1 MSLLYYCRT
10 CYAENDGII
19 QHEQEVV
26 AVAVIAGHG
35 GYVPLYRIDRAD
47 IAEQHGGRGRGETA
61 VPGRDENHVTM
72 ASEAAE
78 TAIDR
83 SGTDP
88 EELGAVVSASITDPF
103 AEHGIAAHVA
113 YRLGAT
119 GDVRTGDF
127 RASGRAA
134 TDALAFAAEYADAT
148 DAPALLVAADI
159 MPVEEGHDDEAHS
172 GSGAGALV
180 IAPDGSSSVASI
192 EALGAETS
200 GFVERHR
207 LHGEAAVP
215 GDGSFEGDDGFG
227 AAVEAATTRALSD
240 AGIDS
245 PDRAVIAAHD
255 ARMAS
260 GAASGFS
267 DATHDSTFDQVG
279 YAGAATFALDLVSA
293 LENADAGE
301 TAIAVAYGPGGADA
315 IALEIEEPTSQEGLS
330 IAELLDSKE
339 YVTYAKHLEYR
350 ERVDYQGVTVA

>member
-1 MSLLYYCRT
+1 MNHNDV
-10 CYAENDGII
+10 NDGTNP
-19 QHEQEVV
+19 HTKEVL
-26 AVAVIAGHG
+26 AVAEIAGHG

-47 IAEQHGGRGRGETA
+47 IAEQHGGRGSGETA

-83 SGTDP
+83 ADIDA
-88 EELGAVVSASITDPF
+88 EELGAVVAASVTDPF

-148 DAPALLVAADI
+148 DAPALLVAADV
-159 MPVEEGHDDEAHS
+159 MPVEEGHDDEAYS

-180 IAPDGSSSVASI
+180 VAPDGSGSSVASI
-192 EALGAETS
+192 EAIGAETS

-207 LHGEAAVP
+207 LHGEAAVS

-227 AAVEAATTRALSD
+227 PAVEAATTRALGD
-240 AGIDS
+240 AGIEA
-245 PDRAVIAAHD
+245 PDRVVVAAHD

-260 GAASGFS
+260 GAASEFA
-267 DATHDSTFDQVG
+267 DATHDSTFDEVG
-279 YAGAATFALDLVSA
+279 YAGAATFALDLVST
-293 LENADAGE
+293 LESAEAGE
-301 TAIAVAYGPGGADA
+301 TAAAVAYGPGGADA
-315 IALEIEEPTSQEGLS
+315 VALEIEAPGAETGLS
-330 IAELLDSKE
+330 VAELLDSKE

-350 ERVDYQGVTVA
+350 ERVDYEGVTVA